1 MRDGAAARGPSIG
14 RAMRILVIEDE
25 RPIAEFIERGLEAEG
40 YAVTCASD
48 GEEGLARALSGDF
61 SLVLLD
67 VLLPRRSGH
76 EVLREIRARQHGLP
90 VIMLTALGET
100 EDKVEG
106 LDLGANDYLTKPF
119 AFDELLARIRTQLRQ
134 PRQRAGNEL
143 RVGAITLDFRTRRVE
158 RDGREVQLTAR
169 EFDLLAYLMRHPD
182 QVLSR
187 EQLLN
192 GVWGYDY
199 DPGTNVLEVY
209 VGYLRR
215 KLADGDAPE
224 PIETVR
230 SVGYRLVSADA

>member
-1 MRDGAAARGPSIG
+1 
-14 RAMRILVIEDE
+14 MRILVVEDE

-40 YAVTCASD
+40 YAVTCAAD
-48 GEEGLARALSGDF
+48 GDDGLRRALSGDF
-61 SLVLLD
+61 GLVLLD
-67 VLLPRRSGH
+67 VLLPRRSGL
-76 EVLREIRARQHGLP
+76 EVLREIRLRRPELP

-106 LDLGANDYLTKPF
+106 LDLGANDYLSKPF
-119 AFDELLARIRTQLRQ
+119 AFEELLARVRAQLRQ
-134 PRQRAGNEL
+134 PAQRAGTEL
-143 RVGAITLDFRTRRVE
+143 EVGGIKLDFRR
-158 RDGREVQLTAR
+158 REVRRNGHPIRLTAR

-215 KLADGDAPE
+215 KLGENGGEP

-230 SVGYRLVSADA
+230 SVGYRLVSSDA

>member
-1 MRDGAAARGPSIG
+1 
-14 RAMRILVIEDE
+14 MRILVVEDE
-25 RPIAEFIERGLEAEG
+25 RPIAEFIEQGLEAEG
-40 YAVTCASD
+40 YAVATAAD
-48 GEEGLARALSGDF
+48 GDEGLARALSGDF
-61 SLVLLD
+61 ALVLLD
-67 VLLPRRSGH
+67 LLLPKRSGLD
-76 EVLREIRARQHGLP
+76 VLERIRAEDPELP
-90 VIMLTALGET
+90 VILLTALGET

-119 AFDELLARIRTQLRQ
+119 AFEELLARIRTQLRK
-134 PRQRAGNEL
+134 PSQRAGTEL
-143 RVGAITLDFRTRRVE
+143 RVGGIRLDFRRRSVE
-158 RDGREVQLTAR
+158 REGRDVHLTAR
-169 EFDLLAYLMRHPD
+169 EFELLAYLMRHPD

-215 KLADGDAPE
+215 KLGNEDGAS

-230 SVGYRLVSADA
+230 SVGYRLVSDDA

>member
-1 MRDGAAARGPSIG
+1 MEF
-14 RAMRILVIEDE
+14 AMRILVVEDE
-25 RPIAEFIERGLEAEG
+25 RSIADFIERGLKAEG
-40 YAVTCASD
+40 YAVTCVAD
-48 GEEGLARALSGDF
+48 GEEGLAKARGGDF
-61 SLVLLD
+61 GLVLLD
-67 VLLPRRSGH
+67 VLLPKRSGM
-76 EVLREIRARQHGLP
+76 EVLRELRLDRPDLP

-119 AFDELLARIRTQLRQ
+119 AFDELLARIRTQLRSPGQ
-134 PRQRAGNEL
+134 KSGSAL
-143 RVGAITLDFRTRRVE
+143 SVGSIHLDFRRRSVE
-158 RDGREVQLTAR
+158 RGGQEIRLTAR
-169 EFDLLAYLMRHPD
+169 EFDLLAHLMRHPD

-192 GVWGYDY
+192 AVWGYDY

-215 KLADGDAPE
+215 KLGDPS